1 MKKTLLAIFMVVG
14 FAGAFDLAPSLK
26 VGYVNSTL
34 KATQTTGGLTFNEST
49 GSVNGLEL
57 GFDMNFYLGEAQ
69 RFGWSVGIGT
79 EFLSVNWDKLGLYG
93 WKSVSTADAYTDQ
106 KYFSDDFLWTFY
118 PNASIF
124 ADVFKSESGSMRVKL
139 FANISL
145 VSSLLFGGGGIY
157 DGVKYNGGYT
167 ADVPIVNYAF
177 SVASSVGAR
186 FHFAKKHGIE
196 LAFTTHLN
204 DMEFKNDDY
213 PSGTIKTDIS
223 RNYSI
228 GLRYVFEWGQNW

>member
-1 MKKTLLAIFMVVG
+1 MKKIFLAIFMVVVCWG
-14 FAGAFDLAPSLK
+14 GGVDLAPSLK
-26 VGYVNSTL
+26 VGYVNSAL
-34 KATQTTGGLTFNEST
+34 KATQTKSGVTINKST
-49 GSVNGLEL
+49 ASVKGLEL
-57 GFDMNFYLGEAQ
+57 GFDMNFYLSQ
-69 RFGWSVGIGT
+69 TYRFGYSVGIGT

-93 WKSVSTADAYTDQ
+93 WDSVATPYAETDQ
-106 KYFSDDFLWTFY
+106 QYFSNDFLLTLY

-145 VSSLLFGGGGIY
+145 VSNLLFGGIY
-157 DGVKYNGGYT
+157 DGVTYNGGRT
-167 ADVPIVNYAF
+167 VDVPIVNYAI

-196 LAFTTHLN
+196 LAFATHLN
-204 DMEFKNDDY
+204 DMKFKNDDY

>member
-26 VGYVNSTL
+26 VGYVNSAL
-34 KATQTTGGLTFNEST
+34 KATQTASGVTINEST
-49 GSVNGLEL
+49 GSVNGLEFD
-57 GFDMNFYLGEAQ
+57 FDMNFYLGEMQ

-79 EFLSVNWDKLGLYG
+79 ELLGVSWDKLGIYG
-93 WKSVSTADAYTDQ
+93 WKSVATAYAYTDQ

-124 ADVFKSESGSMRVKL
+124 ADVFKSESRNMRVKL

-145 VSSLLFGGGGIY
+145 VSSLLFGGIY
-157 DGVKYNGGYT
+157 DGVTYNGGYT
-167 ADVPIVNYAF
+167 VDVPIVNYAF

-196 LAFTTHLN
+196 LAFTTHFN
-204 DMEFKNDDY
+204 NMEFKNDNY

-228 GLRYVFEWGQNW
+228 SLRYVFEWGQNW